1 MTLPRKYIRIAD
13 TFDLAFLNMFMPY
26 FVIMRLDADDITGA
40 VAQTLAGTLLLWVYL
55 VMQDTGYI
63 TGTCV
68 PPNS

>member
-40 VAQTLAGTLLLWVYL
+40 VAQTLAGTLLL
-55 VMQDTGYI
+55 
-63 TGTCV
+63 
-68 PPNS
+68 